1 MDASLP
7 DLRRRLEEETRRRE
21 AAERERDEFAGFAL
35 AGQAAAGL
43 AHELNNLLNT
53 VVLQAS
59 VLQLQIDE
67 KFHPALDMIRRQ
79 ANQSTGLLRTL
90 AQVSGE
96 RAKSY
101 YSVDLNRAI
110 QEVLGE
116 QPDLAARVQWVPGGQ
131 PLPCLRGVTSAVKQ
145 MVRLLLSAAS
155 GDAPSALRVRTS
167 GENGDVRLLIESD
180 ESLAAPID
188 GPILWGRLGDLEQLA
203 GQSLLRQL
211 DGELRVAPR
220 PGGGF
225 LLRIT
230 WKKRENK

>member
-116 QPDLAARVQWVPGGQ
+116 QPALAARVQWVPGGQ

>member
-7 DLRRRLEEETRRRE
+7 DLRRRLEEETKRRE

-35 AGQAAAGL
+35 AGQAAVGL

-59 VLQLQIDE
+59 VLQLQVDA
-67 KFHPALDMIRRQ
+67 KFHPALDIIRRQ

-90 AQVSGE
+90 AQVSSE

-101 YSVDLNRAI
+101 YPVDLNRAI
-110 QEVLGE
+110 QELLGE
-116 QPDLAARVQWVPGGQ
+116 QPALAARVHWVASGQ
-131 PLPCLRGVTSAVKQ
+131 PLPCLRGVYSAVKQ
-145 MVRLLLSAAS
+145 MVRLLLSAAA
-155 GDAPSALRVRTS
+155 GDTLSALRVRTC
-167 GENGDVRLLIESD
+167 GENGDVQLLIESG
-180 ESLAAPID
+180 ESLTAPID
-188 GPILWGRLGDLEQLA
+188 GAVLWGRLGDLEQLA

-211 DGELRVAPR
+211 DGTLRVAPR
-220 PGGGF
+220 AGGGF

-230 WKKRENK
+230 WKKREER